1 MKAFFIFNNLKVN
14 TFLLQDSPFP
24 GFDVLTWEHQS
35 FIDGTLWDIG
45 NDAGYTPIGITK
57 VHGQIW
63 TTDNTNQIDEL
74 EYFIGAK
81 SGLTEPIKTKC
92 YILDDD
98 NIETIHA
105 TVYKL
110 IEIKNIY
117 SIIHDGKWM
126 IKRI

>member
-74 EYFIGAK
+74 EYFIG
-81 SGLTEPIKTKC
+81 
-92 YILDDD
+92 
-98 NIETIHA
+98 
-105 TVYKL
+105 
-110 IEIKNIY
+110 
-117 SIIHDGKWM
+117 
-126 IKRI
+126 